1 MHSAGCLTLP
11 EARPHLPRPAHEP
24 AVPPPLMP
32 VAAAGLSGR
41 PRCRIFPIGRTWNL
55 QLEMPT
61 GWLLGN
67 GAFEPPPRL
76 RFPSLGAAVNHAVI
90 HGYDYR
96 IITPGPLARFPYA
109 ERRLAREAWRDPRQ
123 H

>member
-11 EARPHLPRPAHEP
+11 EARPHWPRPAHEP
-24 AVPPPLMP
+24 AVPPPLMGSP
-32 VAAAGLSGR
+32 PAACQAD
-41 PRCRIFPIGRTWNL
+41 RCRIFPIGRTWVL
-55 QLEMPT
+55 QLEMPP
-61 GWLLGN
+61 GWLLGD

-76 RFPSLGAAVNHAVI
+76 RFQSLGAAVNHAVI

-96 IITPGPLARFPYA
+96 IITPGPIARFPDA
-109 ERRLAREAWRDPRQ
+109 ERRLAREAWRVPRQ